1 MRQITMIE
9 HKDGK
14 LSGEVRE
21 DGKYWQIPAFEYNGK
36 DQEAA
41 LMDRLDIV
49 QIEAQ
54 MEKDIAGSER
64 A

>member
-14 LSGEVRE
+14 LSGEVLE
-21 DGKYWQIPAFEYNGK
+21 DGTYWQIPAFEHS
-36 DQEAA
+36 DQHKEAA
-41 LMDRLDIV
+41 LLERLDIV

-54 MEKDIAGSER
+54 LEADMARSG

>member
-14 LSGEVRE
+14 LSGEVLE
-21 DGKYWQIPAFEYNGK
+21 DGTYWQIPAFEYSGQHK
-36 DQEAA
+36 EAA
-41 LMDRLDIV
+41 LLEILGIV

-54 MEKDIAGSER
+54 LEADIASGGV
-64 A
+64 

>member
-14 LSGEVRE
+14 LSGEVKE
-21 DGKYWQIPAFEYNGK
+21 DGTYWQIPAFEYSGQHK
-36 DQEAA
+36 EAA
-41 LMDRLDIV
+41 LLERLDIV
-49 QIEAQ
+49 QVEAQ
-54 MEKDIAGSER
+54 MEADIARGG

>member
-14 LSGEVRE
+14 LSGEVKE
-21 DGKYWQIPAFEYNGK
+21 DGTYWQIPAFEYSGQHK
-36 DQEAA
+36 EAA
-41 LMDRLDIV
+41 LLDRLGIV
-49 QIEAQ
+49 QVEAQ
-54 MEKDIAGSER
+54 LEADIARGG

>member
-14 LSGEVRE
+14 LSGEVLD
-21 DGKYWQIPAFEYNGK
+21 DGKYWQIPAFEYNGQHK
-36 DQEAA
+36 ETA
-41 LMDRLDIV
+41 LLERLDIV

-54 MEKDIAGSER
+54 LEVDIARSG

>member
-1 MRQITMIE
+1 MKTITMIE
-9 HKDGK
+9 LKDGR
-14 LSGEVRE
+14 LSGEILE
-21 DGKYWQIPAFEYNGK
+21 DGKYWQIAPFDFDGK

-41 LMDRLDIV
+41 LLDRLDIV

-54 MEKDIAGSER
+54 MEKDMAGSEQ